1 MSGSHAAPI
10 TPRPAVI
17 IGGPT
22 AGGKSALALAIAQAH
37 NGCII
42 NADALQIYDDLPILT
57 AQPDAQDHAAAPHL
71 LYGTAHPDDRYSA
84 ARWRYAALAAIGAC
98 HAAGQLPVITG
109 GTGFYI
115 SALLQGLSPI
125 PEVTP
130 ENRAAAQAAWE
141 DLGTQG
147 LFDLLQK
154 HDAAAAARLEAENPR
169 RLIRAYEVLL
179 QTGQTLAH
187 WQDVPR
193 EGPPADMRFYTIVVS
208 PERGALHAR
217 CAARMGLMEKAGMF
231 DEVAAFAARI
241 ARGDVAPDA
250 PLTHACG
257 YAPLA
262 AFLRGGMTKDKALE
276 LMLADTRQYA
286 KRQQTWFK
294 NQLQA
299 DLTLTNGND
308 GVWRQKLAAFL
319 AAQS

>member
-1 MSGSHAAPI
+1 MSGSDAAPI

-22 AGGKSALALAIAQAH
+22 AGGKSALALAIARAH

-57 AQPDAQDHAAAPHL
+57 AQPDAADRAVAPHL
-71 LYGTAHPDDRYSA
+71 LYGTAHPGDRYNA
-84 ARWRYAALAAIGAC
+84 ARWRDAALAAISAC

-115 SALLQGLSPI
+115 AALLQGLSPI
-125 PEVTP
+125 PEVVA
-130 ENRAAAQAAWE
+130 EHRAAAQAAWE
-141 DLGTQG
+141 ALGTQG
-147 LFDLLQK
+147 LYDLLQR
-154 HDAAAAARLEAENPR
+154 HDAAAAARLEAANPR

-193 EGPPADMRFYTIVVS
+193 EGPPADIRFYSIVVS
-208 PERGALHAR
+208 PRREVLHAR
-217 CAARMGLMEKAGMF
+217 CAARMALMEQAGMI

-241 ARGDVAPDA
+241 ESGEVAGDA

-257 YAPLA
+257 YRPLA
-262 AFLRGGMTKDKALE
+262 AYLAGEMSKDHALE

-299 DLTLTNGND
+299 N
-308 GVWRQKLAAFL
+308 LAVSDAKETAWQ
-319 AAQS
+319 AAVAALVAAR